1 MGRGVAIIPLVRS
14 IFEPSIFC
22 SRFSAAQFDPGFAFA
37 NVLSLIC
44 VLKFIEVLHASLV
57 HFRIRLNRR
66 ITSQEMSSMQSN
78 RQEGDLGVSNKE
90 GEVRRLAAIMF
101 TDIVGYTSMS
111 QNNESLA
118 LDLLDEHR
126 SIFRPILATHGGEE
140 IKTIGDS
147 FLVEFRSAL
156 DAVRC
161 AISMQE
167 ALAKRNVACTSVR
180 QIQVRIGIHV
190 GDVVR
195 IGNDVYGDTV
205 NLAQRIESSSEPG
218 GVAISAQVYE
228 QVKNKIAFPI
238 EKLGEYQL
246 KNVALP
252 TLLYTIHPMSTE
264 RKQGMRR
271 LFIPSRLFIYYN
283 EREMEGQVRKRIQS
297 SELN

>member
-1 MGRGVAIIPLVRS
+1 M
-14 IFEPSIFC
+14 
-22 SRFSAAQFDPGFAFA
+22 
-37 NVLSLIC
+37 
-44 VLKFIEVLHASLV
+44 
-57 HFRIRLNRR
+57 
-66 ITSQEMSSMQSN
+66 
-78 RQEGDLGVSNKE
+78 SNKE

-126 SIFRPILATHGGEE
+126 KIFRPILATHGGEE

-161 AISMQE
+161 AVSMQE
-167 ALAKRNVACTSVR
+167 ALAKRNLECTSVR

-195 IGNDVYGDTV
+195 VGNDVYGDTV

-228 QVKNKIAFPI
+228 QVKNKITFPI

-246 KNVALP
+246 KNVAMP
-252 TLLYTIHPMSTE
+252 TLLYTIHPASVE
-264 RKQGMRR
+264 RKPIRR
-271 LFIPSRLFIYYN
+271 TFDTQRRFAVLPLVNIGEADEYLADGLTEELISAFSRLPALKVVARTTMMRYKGSPKSIS
-283 EREMEGQVRKRIQS
+283 EIG
-297 SELN
+297 SELKVSSILEGSVR